1 MFDQAIFRTGV
12 KFGVL
17 CGLAGFV
24 VVLLLYFT
32 GQNPYGQYNIW
43 GWIFIPVAVFWG
55 LSYFKR
61 FNDQELGFVK
71 ALKVGF
77 FIAFYAALSSAMLL
91 YIFSAV
97 TGIEPIER
105 HIAEMKMVLES
116 TREAALQ
123 SKVLSQQAY
132 EQTYK
137 DLDKTTPGMLA
148 VDDFVKRII
157 VGLLAALVGA
167 VFFRK

>member
-17 CGLAGFV
+17 CGLAGFAI
-24 VVLLLYFT
+24 VLLIYFA
-32 GQNPYGQYNIW
+32 GINPYGQMSMW
-43 GWIFIPVAVFWG
+43 SWVLIPVAVFWG

-61 FNDQELGFVK
+61 YNDQELGFVK

-77 FIAFYAALSSAMLL
+77 FIAFYAALCSAMLL
-91 YIFSAV
+91 YVFSVV
-97 TGIEPIER
+97 TGFEPIER
-105 HIAEMKMVLES
+105 HIAEMKAMLET
-116 TREAALQ
+116 TRDAALQ
-123 SKVLSQQAY
+123 SKVLSQEAY
-132 EQTYK
+132 ERTYN

-148 VDDFVKRII
+148 VDDFVKRMV
-157 VGLLAALVGA
+157 VGVLAAVVGA

>member
-1 MFDQAIFRTGV
+1 MLDQAIFRTGV

-17 CGLAGFV
+17 CGLAGFAV
-24 VVLLLYFT
+24 ILLLYFA
-32 GQNPYGQYNIW
+32 GINPYGQSSMYSW
-43 GWIFIPVAVFWG
+43 VFIPIAVFWG

-61 FNDQELGFVK
+61 YNDQDLGFLK

-77 FIAFYAALSSAMLL
+77 FIAFYAALCSAMLL
-91 YIFSAV
+91 YIFSVV

-105 HIAEMKMVLES
+105 HIAEMKTMLES
-116 TREAALQ
+116 TREAAMQ
-123 SKVLSQQAY
+123 TKVLSQESY

-137 DLDKTTPGMLA
+137 NLDKTTPGMLA
-148 VDDFVKRII
+148 VDDFVKRVF
-157 VGLLAALVGA
+157 VGLLSAVVGA

>member
-17 CGLAGFV
+17 CGLAGFAI
-24 VVLLLYFT
+24 VVLIYFA
-32 GQNPYGQYNIW
+32 GINPYGQTSMW
-43 GWIFIPVAVFWG
+43 SWILIPIAVFWG

-61 FNDQELGFVK
+61 YNDQELAFAK

-77 FIAFYAALSSAMLL
+77 FIAFYAALCSAMLL
-91 YIFSAV
+91 YIFSVV

-105 HIAEMKMVLES
+105 HIAEMKTVLES
-116 TREAALQ
+116 TREAAMQ
-123 SKVLSQQAY
+123 SKVFSQKVY

-148 VDDFVKRII
+148 VDDFVKRIF
-157 VGLLAALVGA
+157 VGLLATLVGA